1 VGHSLDESTR
11 KSQIPTADAISP
23 GWIAAP
29 SPLTPTQ
36 WLICAVACL
45 GFAFDQYESVMAALI
60 VRPVLTTLGSMRAG
74 TPEFNLWVGLFFFV
88 PTAAGGIF
96 GLLGGYLTDL
106 LGRRRV
112 LVWSILLYG
121 FSACAASFAPS
132 LTLLLILRC
141 TTLIGVC
148 VEYVAAV
155 AWLAELFP
163 NPKQRESVLGYSQA
177 SLAVGGLMMSGAYY
191 LAVSYADR
199 LPVFHGGHEP
209 WRYILLSGLIP
220 AIPLMIVRPFLPES
234 PVWRDM
240 KSKGTLKRPRLAEL
254 FQPALCKTTL
264 LATLLMAC
272 TFALPYGALMHVPR
286 IVPGLAEL
294 RTLAPRQVEQA
305 VSGVYLLQELGS
317 VTGRL
322 IFAFLVI
329 RIVSR
334 RRLLRVFLG
343 PALVLFPWLFFY
355 AATRSLALLMF
366 GVFCA
371 QALFNGMY
379 GFWGNYLPRVY
390 PTHLRGTGESFAMN
404 IGGRLI
410 GVSAAVVTTQLSN
423 VIRGTSVAAR
433 LAKSSGTTAV
443 FILIVGLI
451 ASFWLRE
458 PEGDQLPE

>member
-1 VGHSLDESTR
+1 VRNSLDESTR
-11 KSQIPTADAISP
+11 KSQITTADCYKPPMDSAL
-23 GWIAAP
+23 A
-29 SPLTPTQ
+29 PLTPTQ

-45 GFAFDQYESVMAALI
+45 GFAFDQYESVMSALI
-60 VRPVLTTLGSMRAG
+60 VRPVLTTLGNMRAG

-121 FSACAASFAPS
+121 FSACAASLAPS

-148 VEYVAAV
+148 VEFVAAV

-177 SLAVGGLMMSGAYY
+177 SLAVGGVMVSGAYY
-191 LAVSYADR
+191 FAVTYADR

-209 WRYILLSGLIP
+209 WRYTLLSGLIP

-234 PVWRDM
+234 PVWREM
-240 KSKGTLKRPRLAEL
+240 KSKGTLKRPSLAEP
-254 FQPALCKTTL
+254 FQRGLRKTTL
-264 LATLLMAC
+264 LAIVMVAC
-272 TFALPYGALMHVPR
+272 TTALAEGALKHMPR
-286 IVPGLAEL
+286 VVPGLATVRVL
-294 RTLAPRQVEQA
+294 SPQQMEQT
-305 VSGVYLLQELGS
+305 VSTVYLVQELGS

-322 IFAFLVI
+322 VFAFLVI

-355 AATRSLALLMF
+355 AATRSLALLMI

-379 GFWGNYLPRVY
+379 GFWGNYLPRAY

-423 VIRGTSVAAR
+423 VLPGASVAAR
-433 LAKSSGTTAV
+433 LVKSSGATATFV
-443 FILIVGLI
+443 LIVALI